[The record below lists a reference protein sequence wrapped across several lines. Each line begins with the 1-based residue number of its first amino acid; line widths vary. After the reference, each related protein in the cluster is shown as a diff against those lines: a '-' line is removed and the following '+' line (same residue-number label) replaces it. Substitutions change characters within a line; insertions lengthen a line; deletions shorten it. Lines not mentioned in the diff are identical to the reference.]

1 MSAFRGKADMDG
13 FRCTSFCRYDA
24 PSLAFGVR
32 VEAAMSEFDFKIA
45 LIIFV
50 TKLIDPF
57 AALPALVAGYFCW
70 TWWQVVISAAAVGI
84 FVEMVLVLFE
94 PTPGI
99 HQGRLLMAVL
109 AAGVWSNLAF
119 AFKTWRAKRA

>member
-1 MSAFRGKADMDG
+1 MSICAI
-13 FRCTSFCRYDA
+13 
-24 PSLAFGVR
+24 GV
-32 VEAAMSEFDFKIA
+32 AIGDKTAMPEFDLKVA

-57 AALPALVAGYFCW
+57 AALPALVAGYFCR

-94 PTPGI
+94 STPGI